1 MLPNI
6 ARRRS
11 NLGTR
16 ELSPSSIFGPQLQFQ
31 VRHRSKQYSEIPKV
45 FSSFDPE
52 ALEIKRLHS
61 RIAKLKK
68 DNNILKE
75 FILSNNLSKFT
86 QKEPFHPS
94 PPLSYVED
102 EFAKLEE
109 YLISK
114 F

>member
-1 MLPNI
+1 MLPKI
-6 ARRRS
+6 TRRKS
-11 NLGTR
+11 SLGTQ
-16 ELSPSSIFGPQLQFQ
+16 ESSPTSIFGPQLQFQ
-31 VRHRSKQYSEIPKV
+31 VRHRGKKYSEIPKI
-45 FSSFDPE
+45 FSNFDTE

-68 DNNILKE
+68 DNNLLKE
-75 FILSNNLSKFT
+75 FILSNNLSQFS
-86 QKEPFHPS
+86 QKESYHPS
-94 PPLSYVED
+94 PLSSYVDD